1 MTNPAT
7 GQVSRHVAFADAGGL
22 DVLQAADA
30 FDPAFLRQDDV
41 CVLADDIGRG
51 VELGDFLAAD
61 AYQPLPTLED
71 VRSLTPQSDF
81 QPFMQRGVGS
91 EVRNAAMKKLFAD
104 PHFNVMDGL
113 DIYIDDYSKP
123 DPLPQGMLERM
134 VQSDMLNLFR
144 KKSEMVAA
152 KEDDKSTDSLSKP
165 ENQALEVETQ
175 TDLTSSDIQG
185 VNQSMNESSTVA
197 TNVGIPS
204 SELEQK
210 KT

>member
-1 MTNPAT
+1 MSE
-7 GQVSRHVAFADAGGL
+7 GFFSRWSRRKSGKEKELDSPEELVKKASVKPTPDGGAL
-22 DVLQAADA
+22 DKTKEEIQTAPPV
-30 FDPAFLRQDDV
+30 
-41 CVLADDIGRG
+41 
-51 VELGDFLAAD
+51 
-61 AYQPLPTLED
+61 TLED
-71 VRSLTPQSDF
+71 VEKIDRFAPDF
-81 QPFMQRGVGS
+81 SAFMKPDVDPAVQQ
-91 EVRNAAMKKLFAD
+91 AALKKMFTD

-144 KKSEMVAA
+144 KKTEVVAI
-152 KEDDKSTDSLSKP
+152 KEGGKSVNALSRP
-165 ENQALEVETQ
+165 ESQALTAETQ

-197 TNVGIPS
+197 TNVCVPS